1 MPPAVPRRPG
11 AAGTGGNG
19 FDDPNA
25 EVEAA
30 APFNDLEGG
39 FAKADEP
46 LCAADTVG
54 FARIESALRGV
65 TLPASGANCAGKL
78 AERASARGCRFASP
92 GPAGVVAPFNDALR
106 ESGDELVF
114 MA

>member
-19 FDDPNA
+19 FDD
-25 EVEAA
+25 
-30 APFNDLEGG
+30 LEGW

-46 LCAADTVG
+46 ACATVTVG

-92 GPAGVVAPFNDALR
+92 GPAGVEAPFNDALR